1 MQGAPTNK
9 IMYLWAVFVESVLG
23 YGAFLFSFD
32 ELPSNLKQKFYTL
45 YYKSIKYSL
54 SLAKNTSNIKL
65 CVAANVMT
73 PQQLADLKFV
83 CVADRLLKCR
93 EENLN

>member
-32 ELPSNLKQKFYTL
+32 ELPSNLK
-45 YYKSIKYSL
+45 
-54 SLAKNTSNIKL
+54 
-65 CVAANVMT
+65 
-73 PQQLADLKFV
+73 
-83 CVADRLLKCR
+83 
-93 EENLN
+93 